1 MSDAND
7 FNQNLIDEFRA
18 ADGKVGGNLEGWPL
32 LLLTTTGA
40 KSGLQRTSPVVHTVD
55 GDRRIVIASKG
66 GAPHHPH
73 WYLNLVANP
82 IVTVEVPGE
91 TYQARAVVAEGAER
105 ERLYRQQAE
114 AMPNFAEYQG
124 KTDREIPV
132 VILEKL

>member
-1 MSDAND
+1 MSEVND
-7 FNQNLIDEFRA
+7 FNKNLIDEFRA
-18 ADGKVGGNLEGWPL
+18 NDGKVSGGFEGWPL

-40 KSGLQRTSPVVHTVD
+40 KTGLKRTSPVVHSVD
-55 GDRRIVIASKG
+55 NGRDVIIASKG

-82 IVTVEVPGE
+82 EVTVEIPGE
-91 TYQARAVVAEGAER
+91 TYQARAVVPEGAER

-114 AMPNFAEYQG
+114 QMPNFAEYQE

-132 VILEKL
+132 VVLERI